1 MIAAQAISAEEYEAL
16 VEQQAAIYAKEIELQ
31 EEADR
36 IQAEIDAAAEQGDE
50 DNAEL
55 QAELDTIIAEQVQ
68 LEQDQADADAA
79 SVEWNAWH

>member
-36 IQAEIDAAAEQGDE
+36 IQADIDAAAAQGDK

-55 QAELDTIIAEQVQ
+55 QAELDRNTAEQAQ
-68 LEQDQADADAA
+68 LDQDLADFEAVA
-79 SVEWNAWH
+79 EEYLAWH